1 MNLTFH
7 RIPRDMFD
15 ALGDGRGGPGT
26 IWVLAEGQYSKHRL
40 LLRGVLDAA
49 AAVGHDQLPIAR
61 GGFDLLA
68 DVERHDPAAA
78 GSVVGYPAV
87 GAWAERTVRALR
99 GEPAMAGAEPGGLAA
114 VAAAAAIQARF
125 RAQIGVPVVQGR
137 VTLPSLGA
145 AAAADERATV
155 HSRPDGADVSSA
167 GLRTRVPANPHRDAP
182 GWLAVRRLSAG
193 SLDVLLD
200 DVDPFRMPA
209 ESTVAGRLT
218 SADLRTWTAV
228 LGEAWTLLTR
238 YHPGTAEE
246 LAAAIRAMVPL
257 ALPPQGQVSTSSAE
271 TFGAVALSEPV
282 DARTLSVTLVHE
294 VQHLKLC
301 ALLDIVTLVQPD
313 DGRRFYAP
321 WRDDPRPASGLLQ
334 GAYAYLGVSRFWH
347 RQRQLDHGDAGLRA
361 HAEFTRWRTAALRVT
376 DTLESAGVLTPLGA
390 HFVQRMGQTL
400 RTWQDEPVPRAAQ
413 ELADGKSAQHLTR
426 WQAVN
431 GPAPAWPG
439 HVG

>member
-1 MNLTFH
+1 VNPTFH
-7 RIPRDMFD
+7 RMPRDMFD
-15 ALGDGRGGPGT
+15 ALAGGWCGSGAIT
-26 IWVLAEGQYSKHRL
+26 VLTSGQYSKHVL

-49 AAVGHDQLPIAR
+49 VTTGHDQMLTAQT
-61 GGFDLLA
+61 GFDLLA
-68 DVERHDPAAA
+68 DVERRDPAAA
-78 GSVVGYPAV
+78 RAVVGYPAV
-87 GAWAERTVRALR
+87 GAWAMRTLRALR

-114 VAAAAAIQARF
+114 VAAAAAIRAGFPAR
-125 RAQIGVPVVQGR
+125 IEMPVVDGR
-137 VTLPSLGA
+137 VILPSLGA
-145 AAAADERATV
+145 AAAADECATV
-155 HSRPDGADVSSA
+155 HSGADGADVISG
-167 GLRTRVPANPHRDAP
+167 GLQTRLPADPNRDAP
-182 GWLAVRRLSAG
+182 GWLAVRRLRAG

-200 DVDPFRMPA
+200 DLDPFRMPA
-209 ESTVAGRLT
+209 EATVAGRLT
-218 SADLRTWTAV
+218 GADLRTWTAV

-347 RQRQLDHGDAGLRA
+347 RQRRLDHGDAGVRA